1 MASEKFKEKYILETT
16 LGSFNLNLKLA
27 TKIIGGIM
35 KIVIVGL
42 GVIGGGYAMA
52 LKEAG
57 YEEVYGIDKNIDTL
71 RKAKALGIIKEGY
84 EDEKEIIKGADLIV
98 LAVYPNLVKSFI
110 INNKDSFKDGTIITD
125 VTGIKQLFINEIINI
140 LPENVDFVFA
150 HPMAGR
156 EKKGIDY
163 ATNQVF
169 KGANFLIT
177 VTDKNKDKNVDI
189 IENLAYKMGFNNV
202 KRICPKYHDEMIAFT
217 SQLPHA
223 LAVALIN
230 SDIEGRNTGEFIGDS
245 YRDLTRIANIN
256 ESLWSQLFLGNKEN
270 LLKAIYNFEKE
281 LDKIKDSVKNEDKE
295 TLQKL
300 FIKSSIRREKL

>member
-1 MASEKFKEKYILETT
+1 MR
-16 LGSFNLNLKLA
+16 
-27 TKIIGGIM
+27 
-35 KIVIVGL
+35 IVIVGL

-57 YEEVYGIDKNIDTL
+57 YTEVYGIDKNTETL
-71 RKAKALGIIKEGY
+71 RKAKSLGIIKEGY
-84 EDEKEIIKGADLIV
+84 EEEKEIIPNADLIV
-98 LAVYPNLVKSFI
+98 LAVYPNLVKDFI
-110 INNKDSFKDGTIITD
+110 INNKEYFKDGAIITD
-125 VTGIKQLFINEIINI
+125 VTGIKQLFINEITKV
-140 LPENVDFVFA
+140 LPENIDFVFA

-163 ATNQVF
+163 ATNKVF

-177 VTDKNKDKNVDI
+177 VTDRNKDENLDL
-189 IENLAYKMGFNNV
+189 IENLAYKMGFKHV

-230 SDIEGRNTGEFIGDS
+230 SDVEGRNTGEFIGDS

-270 LLKAIYNFEKE
+270 LLQAIYNFEEE
-281 LDKIKDSVKNEDKE
+281 LDKIKSCLENEDKE
-295 TLQKL
+295 ALQEL
-300 FIKSSIRREKL
+300 FIKSSLRREKL

>member
-1 MASEKFKEKYILETT
+1 MR
-16 LGSFNLNLKLA
+16 
-27 TKIIGGIM
+27 II
-35 KIVIVGL
+35 IVGL
-42 GVIGGGYAMA
+42 GVIGASYAMA

-57 YEEVYGIDKNIDTL
+57 YNEVYGVDKNIETL
-71 RKAKALGIIKEGY
+71 SKAKALGIIKEGY
-84 EDEKEIIKGADLIV
+84 VEEKEIIHEADLIV
-98 LAVYPNLVKSFI
+98 LAIYPDLVKNFI
-110 INNKDSFKDGTIITD
+110 INNKDKFKNGAIITD
-125 VTGIKQLFINEIINI
+125 VTGIKQLFINEVMDI
-140 LPENVDFVFA
+140 LPDNIDFVFA

-156 EKKGIDY
+156 EKRGIDY
-163 ATNQVF
+163 ATNTVF

-177 VTDKNKDKNVDI
+177 ETDKNK
-189 IENLAYKMGFNNV
+189 IENLSLIESLAYKMGFKHV

-270 LLKAIYNFEKE
+270 LLEAINSFEEE
-281 LDKIKDSVKNEDKE
+281 LDKIKYCLENEDNE
-295 TLQKL
+295 LLQKL
-300 FIKSSIRREKL
+300 FIKSSLRREKL

>member
-1 MASEKFKEKYILETT
+1 MR
-16 LGSFNLNLKLA
+16 
-27 TKIIGGIM
+27 
-35 KIVIVGL
+35 IVIVGL

-57 YEEVYGIDKNIDTL
+57 YTEVYGIDKSKKTL
-71 RKAKALGIIKEGY
+71 KKAKALGIIKEGY
-84 EDEKEIIKGADLIV
+84 EDEQEIVQKADLIV
-98 LAVYPNLVKSFI
+98 LAIYPNLVKNFI
-110 INNKDSFKDGTIITD
+110 INNKEHFKDGAVITD
-125 VTGIKQLFINEIINI
+125 VTGIKQLFINEIIEI
-140 LPENVDFVFA
+140 LPENIDFVFA

-163 ATNQVF
+163 ATNTVF

-177 VTDKNKDKNVDI
+177 VIDRNKDENLDL
-189 IENLAYKMGFNNV
+189 IENLAYKMGFKHV

-230 SDIEGRNTGEFIGDS
+230 SDVEGRNTGEFIGDS

-270 LLKAIYNFEKE
+270 LLEAINNFEKE
-281 LDKIKDSVKNEDKE
+281 LDKIKLSLESDDKE
-295 TLQKL
+295 NLEQL